1 MKLPARCFLS
11 SADSRSPL
19 LPPLAETEDTLDPNW
34 CEVKGGLW
42 WPPRPKCEVGPP
54 AAAPKIRDPISMNFN
69 FMMVPGKWFCVRSY
83 HTRPNQQLLRP
94 VHWTFEVCHKR
105 NLLWPHS
112 NDWPIVPWKR
122 PSSVGHDWWRT
133 PAIGQMY
140 NFFVKLHWLLDGKA
154 KALFAS

>member
-1 MKLPARCFLS
+1 MKEKKLFCQHRLLQWDFKFVASFRRASGFTMKLPARCFLS

-69 FMMVPGKWFCVRSY
+69 FMMVPVCVLTIPGPTSSCCG
-83 HTRPNQQLLRP
+83 LSI
-94 VHWTFEVCHKR
+94 E
-105 NLLWPHS
+105 HS
-112 NDWPIVPWKR
+112 KFVINGICCGRTQMTGRLFLGSGQVP
-122 PSSVGHDWWRT
+122 
-133 PAIGQMY
+133 
-140 NFFVKLHWLLDGKA
+140 
-154 KALFAS
+154 